1 MKFDD
6 ILKHIG
12 EFGYYQK
19 RLYLLLCLPAIST
32 GCYMMMLVFVMHA
45 PDHRCQIPGLNN
57 DTYQVQNNEHASI
70 INKTIPPSH
79 DEIHRYDRCHYY
91 QYRNNTRDMV
101 KCSKWVYDINTF
113 HETFTSKMNFVCDD
127 AIKTSH
133 AQMIFYGG
141 VLVGDVSFG
150 ILSDKIGRKKTF
162 LLSTIITLVMAVGV
176 AFSSSF
182 LVFVILEFMIGAA
195 HHGGFMICCVMSLEY
210 VGPSKRVLT
219 GIPIHIF
226 FAFGIMYIALMGYLL
241 RNWFYVQLAVGAPFA
256 VFLFYWWMIP
266 ESSRWLLSQGKYDDA
281 EKIIQRIAKVNKKK
295 IPSRIIDE
303 KTLDT
308 PKTANVYHLFSTL
321 EMTKR
326 TIILL
331 WNWIVI
337 AMVYYGVTMHTGGNI
352 GGNFYLNFF
361 ILAIVEVPAKLLV
374 MATLNRAGRKK
385 IHCFCMV
392 VGGVAC
398 LCTIFTVLYGGDELQ
413 PLTLTLAIIGK
424 MGSAAAFGT
433 IYVYSMELYPTV
445 VRTSGMGL
453 SSSIARIGGMV
464 APYVAQSADVVG
476 GKFGQALPLVIF
488 GGCSVSAGLLCLFL
502 PETLNRKLPETVR
515 EAKDFTKK
523 LDLDDIDKEKTT
535 QKEYLSNTEKEKKK
549 VKDIYTVS
557 S

>member
-1 MKFDD
+1 M
-6 ILKHIG
+6 
-12 EFGYYQK
+12 
-19 RLYLLLCLPAIST
+19 
-32 GCYMMMLVFVMHA
+32 
-45 PDHRCQIPGLNN
+45 
-57 DTYQVQNNEHASI
+57 
-70 INKTIPPSH
+70 INKTIPPSN
-79 DEIHRYDRCHYY
+79 DEKRKYGRCHY
-91 QYRNNTRDMV
+91 YRNNTRDMV
-101 KCSKWVYDINTF
+101 KCSKWVYDTNTF

-141 VLVGDVSFG
+141 VLFGDVSLG

-241 RNWFYVQLAVGAPFA
+241 RNWFYVQLAVGVPFG

-281 EKIIQRIAKVNKKK
+281 EKIIQQIAKVNMKT
-295 IPSRIIDE
+295 IPSRMVDE

-352 GGNFYLNFF
+352 GGNFFVNFF
-361 ILAIVEVPAKLLV
+361 ILAIVEVPANLLV
-374 MATLNRAGRKK
+374 IATLNRAGRKK
-385 IHCFCMV
+385 IHCFCMI
-392 VGGVAC
+392 VGGIAC
-398 LCTIFTVLYGGDELQ
+398 LCTIFSVLFGGRELQ

-464 APYVAQSADVVG
+464 APYLAQSADVVG

-523 LDLDDIDKEKTT
+523 LDLDDINKEKPT
-535 QKEYLSNTEKEKKK
+535 QKEYLSNTEKEKAKMK
-549 VKDIYTVS
+549 EIYTVS

>member
-32 GCYMMMLVFVMHA
+32 GCFMMMLIFVMHA
-45 PDHRCQIPGLNN
+45 PDHRCQIPGFNN
-57 DTYQVQNNEHASI
+57 DTYKVQNDQHASI
-70 INKTIPPSH
+70 VNKTIPPSH
-79 DEIHRYDRCHYY
+79 DEIHKYDRCHYY
-91 QYRNNTRDMV
+91 LYRNNTRYMV
-101 KCSKWVYDINTF
+101 KCSEWVYDTNTF
-113 HETFTSKMNFVCDD
+113 HETFTSKMNLVCDD

-133 AQMIFYGG
+133 AQMLFYGG

-162 LLSTIITLVMAVGV
+162 LLSTIITLGLAVGV
-176 AFSSSF
+176 AFSQTF

-195 HHGGFMICCVMSLEY
+195 HHGGIMICCVMSLEY

-226 FAFGIMYIALMGYLL
+226 FSFGIMYIALMGYLL
-241 RNWFYVQLAVGAPFA
+241 RNWFYVQLAVSAPFA
-256 VFLFYWWMIP
+256 VFLLYWWMIP
-266 ESSRWLLSQGKYDDA
+266 ESSRWLLSQGKYDGA

-303 KTLDT
+303 QTQDT

-321 EMTKR
+321 EMSKR

-331 WNWIVI
+331 WNWVVV
-337 AMVYYGVTMHTGGNI
+337 AMVYYGVTMHI
-352 GGNFYLNFF
+352 AGNFYLNFF
-361 ILAIVEVPAKLLV
+361 ILAIVEIPAKLFV
-374 MATLNRAGRKK
+374 IATINRAGRKK
-385 IHCFCMV
+385 VHCFCMV

-424 MGSAAAFGT
+424 MGSSAAFAL

-445 VRTSGMGL
+445 VRNSGMGL
-453 SSSIARIGGMV
+453 SSCIARIGGMV
-464 APYVAQSADVVG
+464 APYVAQSGDVVG

-488 GGCSVSAGLLCLFL
+488 GGCSVFAGLLCLLL

-523 LDLDDIDKEKTT
+523 LDLDDTDQENIKLNK
-535 QKEYLSNTEKEKKK
+535 YLCNSENGTEK
-549 VKDIYTVS
+549 IYTVS

>member
-19 RLYLLLCLPAIST
+19 RLYLLLCLPSIST

-57 DTYQVQNNEHASI
+57 DTYNVQNNQHSSI
-70 INKTIPPSH
+70 INRTIPPSH
-79 DEIHRYDRCHYY
+79 DEIHKYDRCHYY

-101 KCSKWVYDINTF
+101 KCSKWVYDTNTF

-141 VLVGDVSFG
+141 VLVGDISFG

-176 AFSSSF
+176 AFSQSF

-241 RNWFYVQLAVGAPFA
+241 RNWFYVQLAVGAPFV

-303 KTLDT
+303 KTLQT

-398 LCTIFTVLYGGDELQ
+398 LCTIFTVLYGGDELE

-424 MGSAAAFGT
+424 MGSAAAFAI
-433 IYVYSMELYPTV
+433 IYIYSMELYPTV
-445 VRTSGMGL
+445 VRNSGMGL
-453 SSSIARIGGMV
+453 SSCIARIGGMV
-464 APYVAQSADVVG
+464 APYVAQSGDVVG

-488 GGCSVSAGLLCLFL
+488 GGCSVSAGLLCLLL

-523 LDLDDIDKEKTT
+523 LDLDDTDKENNKL
-535 QKEYLSNTEKEKKK
+535 KEYLSNGENEKEK
-549 VKDIYTVS
+549 IYTVS